1 MALLRDVR
9 GGKGEQKLFHE
20 CAIWLLK
27 HHPLT
32 LISNLSEVV
41 KVTQST
47 PICLSKASCEL
58 PYEAVQLACITSSS

>member
-32 LISNLSEVV
+32 LISNLSEIVE
-41 KVTQST
+41 VTQNT
-47 PICLSKASCEL
+47 HPILAL
-58 PYEAVQLACITSSS
+58 TGLLHVIEARITTCC

>member
-32 LISNLSEVV
+32 LISNLSEIVE
-41 KVTQST
+41 VTQNT
-47 PICLSKASCEL
+47 L
-58 PYEAVQLACITSSS
+58 PFLQLACYV